1 LEAEDVLDTSVD
13 VSLMYTPI
21 EECVAV
27 QLGPIGTQVLARLSG
42 HGYDDAP
49 VVQDGRVLGAVSM
62 VELQTLL
69 DQGQDLGVANLR
81 LTDRAQWL
89 TSSSKTRVPI
99 FQLLTVLLG
108 DRCTFV
114 CDAPRTVLDTA
125 GPVRGF
131 LTISDLNRHVFRAA
145 LYGAFAALEA
155 QLAAFIEASCR
166 DPWEWIKSLSEEH
179 QVRILGYW
187 DLSKRHGLDVGP
199 VAAATLTNLLT
210 VAAKSST
217 IREALGFT
225 KRSEIEKVVG
235 AVPNVR
241 NAVMHPV
248 RPLIGRHD
256 DVQRVLQT
264 MRTVAA
270 LHDSLAR
277 AAA

>member
-1 LEAEDVLDTSVD
+1 MLDTSVD
-13 VSLMYTPI
+13 VSLLYTPI

-27 QLGPIGTQVLARLSG
+27 RLEAIRGDILDQLAG

-49 VVQDGRVLGAVSM
+49 VLEEGRVLGVVSTA
-62 VELQTLL
+62 ELRILL
-69 DQGQDLGVANLR
+69 DRDQSLGKSALR
-81 LTDRAQWL
+81 LTDRTRWL
-89 TSSSKTRVPI
+89 TSSSNARVPI
-99 FQLLTVLLG
+99 FQLLAVLLE

-114 CDAPRTVLDTA
+114 CDPPRTVLDA
-125 GPVRGF
+125 SGPVRGF

-145 LYGAFAALEA
+145 LYGTFAALEA
-155 QLAAFIEASCR
+155 RLAAFIEASCP

-199 VAAATLTNLLT
+199 IAAATLTNLLT
-210 VAAKSST
+210 VAAKSSSL
-217 IREALGFT
+217 REALGFT

-248 RPLIGRHD
+248 RPLIGRQD

>member
-1 LEAEDVLDTSVD
+1 MLDTSVD

-21 EECVAV
+21 EECVSV
-27 QLGPIGTQVLARLSG
+27 QLGPVSTQVLAKLCG

-49 VVQDGRVLGAVSM
+49 VAQDGRVLGAVSM
-62 VELQTLL
+62 VELQGLL
-69 DQGQDLGVANLR
+69 DQGQDLGMANLR

-114 CDAPRTVLDTA
+114 CDAPRTVLDPS

-217 IREALGFT
+217 LRGALGFT